1 MKNLQLSAIFLSLFF
16 LIGCGPSEEEI
27 RQEQQASILYW
38 WNDSVNTYKEYQ
50 EDEELKVITE
60 GISDFYITDDGRG
73 IIFRESNFEMI
84 GFVGL
89 SFFSP
94 TLRIPDFIFEQIS
107 NTAPIDGNQK
117 AQYDNVEINWSVGR
131 RGDPDG
137 LGSMFDTVSIYISL
151 RLID

>member
-1 MKNLQLSAIFLSLFF
+1 MMKNLQLSAIFLSLFF

-50 EDEELKVITE
+50 EDEERKAITE
-60 GISDFYITDDGRG
+60 SISDFYITDDGRG

-94 TLRIPDFIFEQIS
+94 SLRIPDFIFEQIS

-117 AQYDNVEINWSVGR
+117 A
-131 RGDPDG
+131 
-137 LGSMFDTVSIYISL
+137 F
-151 RLID
+151 